1 MQGASVKTEAPFL
14 PLPPTLGISYG
25 VGEKVLNTDIRPKI
39 PYCSRKKKPHPNV
52 VQANNS

>member
-1 MQGASVKTEAPFL
+1 MQGASIKTEAPFL